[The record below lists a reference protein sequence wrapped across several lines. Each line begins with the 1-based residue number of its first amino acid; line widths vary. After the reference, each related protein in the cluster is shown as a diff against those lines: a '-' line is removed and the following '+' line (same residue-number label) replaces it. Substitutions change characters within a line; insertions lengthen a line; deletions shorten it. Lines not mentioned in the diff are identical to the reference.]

1 MAYWE
6 KTKKYILKIYC
17 EFGLIYKKD
26 GVRCQNT
33 YYSYIFNNL
42 GQIYSRPNLQKN
54 TKKELLYILPKNRL
68 KLHNL
73 FLKNSLKT
81 FSECQIGIYALVKYI

>member
-1 MAYWE
+1 MHINTPNADFFNIYYIVAYWE

-26 GVRCQNT
+26 GVRRQNT

-42 GQIYSRPNLQKN
+42 G
-54 TKKELLYILPKNRL
+54 
-68 KLHNL
+68 
-73 FLKNSLKT
+73 
-81 FSECQIGIYALVKYI
+81 

>member
-1 MAYWE
+1 MHINTPNADFFNIYYIVAYWE

-54 TKKELLYILPKNRL
+54 TKKGIIVHFAEK
-68 KLHNL
+68 
-73 FLKNSLKT
+73 SSKT
-81 FSECQIGIYALVKYI
+81 SQSFSQK